1 MKTREPDVVQKKGS
15 EILEDADQDLD
26 GLYET
31 KGSGKSKV
39 ECICPSCGKVH
50 LMKIHWTG
58 KGMCRKFCE
67 NCRNRQTPIDN
78 EEDL

>member
-1 MKTREPDVVQKKGS
+1 MKTRESDVVQKIEK
-15 EILEDADQDLD
+15 EPLEDADQDLD
-26 GLYET
+26 ELYET

-39 ECICPSCGKVH
+39 ECVCPGCGKVH

-67 NCRNRQTPIDN
+67 SCRDRKTPIDK
-78 EEDL
+78 EDDL